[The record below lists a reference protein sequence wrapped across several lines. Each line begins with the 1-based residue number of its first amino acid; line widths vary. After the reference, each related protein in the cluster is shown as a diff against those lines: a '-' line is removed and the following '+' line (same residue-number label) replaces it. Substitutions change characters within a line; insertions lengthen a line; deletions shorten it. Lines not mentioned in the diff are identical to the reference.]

1 MFIAYYPFF
10 WPPSG
15 TPDPAPALLARGARP
30 PGACPASQIRQVAY
44 GPPDGGGYWLHSA
57 ANTAPFFMPLDASE
71 SS

>member
-1 MFIAYYPFF
+1 MFFF
-10 WPPSG
+10 FFAAG
-15 TPDPAPALLARGARP
+15 QITAPARPDRGARH